1 MTIWIVLRD
10 TATRPA
16 KNPEVRAWQKLQ
28 LELLEGGI
36 ISETNLAYADL
47 EGFIDDF
54 MGLALAGEDWE
65 LLASLLGLMDLM
77 GIKYSKKKTEAPHY
91 KKVMPRSRPIG
102 AWQRRRAQVS
112 G

>member
-1 MTIWIVLRD
+1 MTIWIVLHD

-28 LELLEGGI
+28 LELLEGGV

-54 MGLALAGEDWE
+54 MGIALAGE
-65 LLASLLGLMDLM
+65 
-77 GIKYSKKKTEAPHY
+77 
-91 KKVMPRSRPIG
+91 
-102 AWQRRRAQVS
+102 
-112 G
+112 